1 MKLPSDEKMEA
12 LLKAPSEMKPIRE
25 LSLGTIF
32 RLLPT
37 AYIYDGI
44 FVKLSDT
51 AYNNCER
58 YWISGMTGEMK
69 HISDH
74 RSLEEY
80 CLPIE
85 GGAT

>member
-12 LLKAPSEMKPIRE
+12 LLKAPPEAKSIKDLP
-25 LSLGTIF
+25 LGTIF
-32 RLLPT
+32 RLLPN
-37 AYIYDGI
+37 AYCYDGL

-58 YWISGMTGEMK
+58 YWISGLTGKMK
-69 HISDH
+69 HTRDH
-74 RSLEEY
+74 RSPEEF